1 MLPLGSLDM
10 GQASKLALRASMSFF
25 GSDRSDRLVSR
36 EALAF
41 VRDGGGAVARVRCAG
56 AGCDG
61 CPAAGVACA
70 RSEGRQAARSKDS

>member
-1 MLPLGSLDM
+1 MRTC
-10 GQASKLALRASMSFF
+10 AARVYVF

-61 CPAAGVACA
+61 CPGEGEGQGKVVRA
-70 RSEGRQAARSKDS
+70 RGLGPGRASAKAR